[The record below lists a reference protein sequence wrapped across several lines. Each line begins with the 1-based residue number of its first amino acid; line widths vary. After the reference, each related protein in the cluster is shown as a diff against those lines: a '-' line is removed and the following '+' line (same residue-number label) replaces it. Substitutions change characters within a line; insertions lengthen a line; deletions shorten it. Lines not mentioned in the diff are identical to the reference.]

1 MPSYTPWRAFSSCT
15 AAGLVPLLC
24 HSSNNNKQVLERG
37 HGFVVPQSD
46 LSRPLSEPLPAG
58 WRPSSCTS
66 DLRLLRASTIS
77 LYSDTLSH
85 FEGAIFASLLLCI
98 FLRLCIVQPSFC
110 PSWTF
115 VPRNPA
121 PRLISSGAHV
131 HVPLFTDWS
140 PAQRPPF
147 ESRHQLL
154 HRPHSFLGQLQGCR
168 QDTIPF
174 TTNGAPP
181 LSLRLPGGASILC
194 WHFKLPR
201 HTLALHWS
209 LALEHYNHLTA
220 FLSRSSTQ
228 HPFPQEH
235 DPKPSFLHSSAWLE
249 SYSG

>member
-1 MPSYTPWRAFSSCT
+1 M
-15 AAGLVPLLC
+15 
-24 HSSNNNKQVLERG
+24 
-37 HGFVVPQSD
+37 
-46 LSRPLSEPLPAG
+46 
-58 WRPSSCTS
+58 
-66 DLRLLRASTIS
+66 LRASTIS
-77 LYSDTLSH
+77 LYNDTLSY
-85 FEGAIFASLLLCI
+85 FEGAVFASLLLCI
-98 FLRLCIVQPSFC
+98 LLRLCIVQPSFC

-131 HVPLFTDWS
+131 HVPLLTDWS
-140 PAQRPPF
+140 GRP
-147 ESRHQLL
+147 SNIVTSSL
-154 HRPHSFLGQLQGCR
+154 HRPRSVLGQLQGCR

-194 WHFKLPR
+194 WHFKLPC

-209 LALEHYNHLTA
+209 SALEHYNHLTA

-235 DPKPSFLHSSAWLE
+235 DPKPSFLHPSAWLE